1 MTDQI
6 NKTETA
12 SEVKLETQ
20 VIPLA
25 TKVKKY
31 VEAKIIIEPIE
42 RIPYYLWRDLPKDE
56 QVKRE
61 LLWYR
66 NWAKEIKEFFR
77 DHRSQDINDV
87 YVDVTEI
94 DVCSKCGE
102 SWETYVEEETGDTCC
117 SNCGALVKPKQAV

>member
-1 MTDQI
+1 MTEQI

-31 VEAKIIIEPIE
+31 VGAKVMIEPGYMPRFGYLKTEKE
-42 RIPYYLWRDLPKDE
+42 RTE
-56 QVKRE
+56 AE
-61 LLWYR
+61 LKFYR
-66 NWAKEIKEFFR
+66 NWADEIKDFFR
-77 DHRSQDINDV
+77 DHRHQDVNQV

-94 DVCSKCGE
+94 DVCSKCNE

-117 SNCGALVKPKQAV
+117 ANCGALVKPKQAV